1 MDAEQG
7 RSVFLVGPMG
17 SGKTAVGR
25 QLARGSA
32 TAFVDSDAEIEART
46 GVDIPFIFEKE
57 GEEGFRAR
65 EREVIDELSR
75 RPGIV
80 LGTGGG
86 AILAEEN
93 RQRLAARGV
102 VVYLETSVAQQVVRT
117 SRSRV
122 PPAATTPTTRAASS
136 SRLMAVREPLY
147 RSLAAITIQHRRPQ
161 GRRGRRRDCRP
172 AAATGLRLLRMLKAH
187 ADARHRS
194 RSAQLPDPD
203 RTRPAGRRRA
213 ARGSDP
219 RP

>member
-25 QLARGSA
+25 QLARRLGYR
-32 TAFVDSDAEIEART
+32 FLDSDTEIEARA

-86 AILAEEN
+86 AILAAEN
-93 RQRLAARGV
+93 RQCLAARGL
-102 VVYLETSVAQQVVRT
+102 VVYLETSVAQQVART
-117 SRSRV
+117 SRSRARPLLHV
-122 PPAATTPTTRAASS
+122 DDPRGKLES
-136 SRLMAVREPLY
+136 LMALREPLY
-147 RSLAAITIQHRRPQ
+147 RSLAAITVRTD
-161 GRRGRRRDCRP
+161 GRKVGSVADEIADRLRQLGFDC
-172 AAATGLRLLRMLKAH
+172 
-187 ADARHRS
+187 
-194 RSAQLPDPD
+194 
-203 RTRPAGRRRA
+203 
-213 ARGSDP
+213 
-219 RP
+219 

>member
-25 QLARGSA
+25 QLARRLGYR
-32 TAFVDSDAEIEART
+32 FVDSDAEIEART

-65 EREVIDELSR
+65 ERDVIDELSR
-75 RPGIV
+75 CPGIV

-93 RQRLAARGV
+93 RQCLAARGV

-117 SRSRV
+117 SRSRARPLLHV
-122 PPAATTPTTRAASS
+122 DDPRAKLES
-136 SRLMAVREPLY
+136 LMALREPLY
-147 RSLAAITIQHRRPQ
+147 RSLAAITVRTD
-161 GRRGRRRDCRP
+161 GRKVGAVADEIAERLRQLGFDC
-172 AAATGLRLLRMLKAH
+172 
-187 ADARHRS
+187 
-194 RSAQLPDPD
+194 
-203 RTRPAGRRRA
+203 
-213 ARGSDP
+213 
-219 RP
+219 

>member
-25 QLARGSA
+25 QLARRLGYR
-32 TAFVDSDAEIEART
+32 FLDSDAEIEART

-65 EREVIDELSR
+65 ERDVIDELSR

-93 RQRLAARGV
+93 RQCLAARGV

-122 PPAATTPTTRAASS
+122 RPLLHTDDPRGKLES
-136 SRLMAVREPLY
+136 LMALREPLY
-147 RSLAAITIQHRRPQ
+147 RSLAVITIRTD
-161 GRRGRRRDCRP
+161 GRKVGAVADEIADRLRQLGFDC
-172 AAATGLRLLRMLKAH
+172 
-187 ADARHRS
+187 
-194 RSAQLPDPD
+194 
-203 RTRPAGRRRA
+203 
-213 ARGSDP
+213 
-219 RP
+219 